1 MPVAAP
7 ISGFALN
14 TCPRASNSPRTGLSH
29 SPGSISVV
37 AELRWLARGA
47 AIASTSGSPLSR

>member
-47 AIASTSGSPLSR
+47 AIA